1 MEFFK
6 SFPIL
11 GGGGGR
17 SKALSLGLWG
27 GFDRINACTH
37 EYTNASP
44 TPEPSACAP
53 EYISDGGGI
62 PSGY

>member
-1 MEFFK
+1 
-6 SFPIL
+6 L
-11 GGGGGR
+11 
-17 SKALSLGLWG
+17 LGLWG
-27 GFDRINACTH
+27 GFDQINACTH